1 MLLNKG
7 FSNTRIFIFSCIVY
21 GLAYAA
27 MPRLSSCNKEHAR
40 AYVLSHCSHVR
51 LCGTLWA
58 AARQAPLS
66 LGFSR
71 QEYWSGLP
79 CPSPGDLP
87 NPGMELESPAFHAD
101 FSSVWA
107 TKKDPK
113 TVQPKTFTVSACR
126 ENIVTSNVKG
136 LPS

>member
-79 CPSPGDLP
+79 CPPQGIFPTRGLNPCLLPLLHWQAGSLPLVSPGK
-87 NPGMELESPAFHAD
+87 PAMVVKLLILYHL
-101 FSSVWA
+101 SVFA
-107 TKKDPK
+107 
-113 TVQPKTFTVSACR
+113 
-126 ENIVTSNVKG
+126 
-136 LPS
+136 